1 MYVLYYNVFCGF
13 LCIHIDAFLWIFQ
26 DLPGCFSDI
35 QGSNFINLNCKTWYF
50 VVPSRLRLMFDWS
63 RIFGSLFAV
72 QFFFFIIIIKN
83 HVLKC
88 MKKYYSVQVL
98 YKLYYRYLYQFIF
111 LFTRKKPFSTQKI
124 LYVIPT
130 CETIRKSDKE
140 RRREKKRQKDE
151 KKNIVEDRK

>member
-1 MYVLYYNVFCGF
+1 MFFVGFCAYTLMLFCGSF
-13 LCIHIDAFLWIFQ
+13 R

-72 QFFFFIIIIKN
+72 QFFFFFIKN

-88 MKKYYSVQVL
+88 IKKYYSVQVL
-98 YKLYYRYLYQFIF
+98 YKLYYRYLLPIPIHILIYKKEAFFNTKDFIRYTY
-111 LFTRKKPFSTQKI
+111 L
-124 LYVIPT
+124 
-130 CETIRKSDKE
+130 
-140 RRREKKRQKDE
+140 
-151 KKNIVEDRK
+151 